1 MIVLQ
6 RKKAGQLG
14 KDPIR
19 YPWTFLVPALAI
31 YLLFFFYPTVSGF
44 YYALTN
50 WNSRTI
56 NIKFVGIS
64 QFYEVLKN
72 PTIVLA
78 FRNTLI
84 YAFTI
89 TIVKNVIGL
98 VLALAL
104 NAKIRS
110 RSVLRAVFFAPA
122 ILNVVAMGLVFKGLM
137 NPTTGFFNTALDA
150 LGLHFL
156 TNNWYTDPKI
166 AIHCTS
172 IMEIWRATGISMAI
186 YLAGLQ
192 SIPND
197 YYEAATLDGAY
208 GWKKFRHVTLPLL
221 APSVTIN
228 VILCLIYG
236 FRMFE
241 VIQYLTEGG
250 PGDASQVM
258 QTLAYKYMGQ
268 GLFGYSAAINVTLVV
283 FILIFTI
290 PLLIYMRRRD
300 SQLM

>member
-1 MIVLQ
+1 MIRLQ
-6 RKKAGQLG
+6 KTKKLG

-50 WNSRTI
+50 WNSRSTE
-56 NIKFVGIS
+56 IKYIGFS
-64 QFYEVLKN
+64 QFLDVLEN
-72 PTIVLA
+72 PTILLA
-78 FRNTLI
+78 FKNTLI

-89 TIVKNVIGL
+89 TIVKNIIGL
-98 VLALAL
+98 LLALAL
-104 NAKIRS
+104 NAKIKS
-110 RSVLRAVFFAPA
+110 RSVLRAVYFAPA
-122 ILNVVAMGLVFKGLM
+122 ILNIVAMGLVFKGLM
-137 NPTTGFFNTALDA
+137 NPTTGFFNTALHA
-150 LGLHFL
+150 LGLDFL
-156 TNNWYTDPKI
+156 VNNWITDPQI

-172 IMEIWRATGISMAI
+172 LMEIWRATGISMAI

-192 SIPND
+192 AIPSD
-197 YYEAATLDGAY
+197 YYEAATLDGAH
-208 GWKKFRHVTLPLL
+208 GWSKFKSITLPLL

-228 VILCLIYG
+228 IILCLIYG

-241 VIQYLTEGG
+241 VIYYLTGGG

-268 GLFGYSAAINVTLVV
+268 GLFGYSAAINVILVV
-283 FILIFTI
+283 FILIVTI
-290 PLLIYMRRRD
+290 PLLTYMRRRD
-300 SQLM
+300 SQMM

>member
-1 MIVLQ
+1 MILLQ
-6 RKKAGQLG
+6 NKQVKRLG
-14 KDPIR
+14 KDPIH
-19 YPWTFLVPALAI
+19 YPWTFLIPGLAI
-31 YLLFFFYPTVSGF
+31 YLLFFFYPTISGF

-50 WNSRTI
+50 WNSRALQ
-56 NIKFVGIS
+56 IKFIGFS
-64 QFYEVLKN
+64 QFIEVLKN
-72 PTIVLA
+72 PTILLA
-78 FRNTLI
+78 FKNTLI

-89 TIVKNVIGL
+89 TIVKNIIGL
-98 VLALAL
+98 ALALAL
-104 NAKIRS
+104 NAKIKS
-110 RSVLRAVFFAPA
+110 RTALRAIFFAPA

-137 NPTTGFFNTALDA
+137 NPTTGFFNTALHT
-150 LGLHFL
+150 LGLDFL
-156 TNNWYTDPKI
+156 VNNWITDPKI

-172 IMEIWRATGISMAI
+172 LMEIWRATGISMAI

-192 SIPND
+192 AIPSD

-208 GWKKFRHVTLPLL
+208 GWKKFKNVTLPLL

-268 GLFGYSAAINVTLVV
+268 GLFGYSAAINVVLVV
-283 FILIFTI
+283 FILIVTI

-300 SQLM
+300 SQIV